1 MCSSAMVP
9 FSISAMRV
17 SWEAALMTSSVGM
30 MKTSVYKNKKIL
42 KGGLPQHRSK
52 TEKRN
57 NFGFTDFLFNLWE
70 LCVLCG

>member
-1 MCSSAMVP
+1 
-9 FSISAMRV
+9 
-17 SWEAALMTSSVGM
+17 M